1 MLTPTS
7 CWSSASRRASRCSPP
22 PAQRRWLSSWAFQ
35 KSSRLE
41 TRHVRR
47 RTWRSSK
54 TRCRPERI
62 ALAGVLPYDDVVAA
76 ADRAGPVGLVPVA
89 AEVQRALDDVLAV
102 LDGCRARIAR

>member
-1 MLTPTS
+1 MTAGAEQLRLKLGVVEEHLSRSGGTLAHADLLLVVCEPT
-7 CWSSASRRASRCSPP
+7 R
-22 PAQRRWLSSWAFQ
+22 
-35 KSSRLE
+35 
-41 TRHVRR
+41 
-47 RTWRSSK
+47 RSS
-54 TRCRPERI
+54 ERI